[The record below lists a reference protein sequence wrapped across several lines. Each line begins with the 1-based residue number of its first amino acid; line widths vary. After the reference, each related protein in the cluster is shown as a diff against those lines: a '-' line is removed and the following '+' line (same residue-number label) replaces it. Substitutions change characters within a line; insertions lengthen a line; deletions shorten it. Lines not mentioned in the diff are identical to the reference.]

1 MKKLFLPAFLISFT
15 TVLQIIIKAE
25 NLGTANNLNSL
36 NFVEI
41 LISLTLFLVIIYFL
55 KKRYF
60 KDVMDF
66 KKIFSQGL
74 LMHVLSA
81 MVVTIFLVIY
91 INFINPNFI
100 EALRQ
105 IQFIKLKEQSLKTG
119 IDMEPAMKMAGLFLT
134 STGVIIVTFF
144 TRIFGGC
151 IFSLI
156 AAMIFRTRENKTFLI
171 L

>member
-1 MKKLFLPAFLISFT
+1 MKKLILPAFLISVT
-15 TVLQIIIKAE
+15 TILQIIVNSKNI
-25 NLGTANNLNSL
+25 GTANNLNSL
-36 NFVEI
+36 NLVEI
-41 LISLTLFLVIIYFL
+41 LISLSIFLAIIYFL
-55 KKRYF
+55 KKKYF
-60 KDVMDF
+60 EDIMDF

-81 MVVTIFLVIY
+81 IVVTIFFVIY
-91 INFINPNFI
+91 INFINPNFV
-100 EALRQ
+100 EALKQ
-105 IQFIKLKEQSLKTG
+105 IQFEKLKEQSLKTG

-156 AAMIFRTRENKTFLI
+156 AAMIFRTREKKPS
-171 L
+171 